1 MKRYPK
7 VSFQCA
13 REKKTGNDPRPE
25 TLIPETTAMV
35 IKEAEREHS
44 FWNAFS
50 LLLFLALCAIS
61 FLLIYSYGSFEVEK
75 LGFFDLVLLGLASLR
90 LIHLITYDRILD
102 FARVVVMDRD
112 GSRLK
117 AAERGWRRVACELM
131 QCLWCAGLW
140 SALIAVTAYYLGTWG
155 RLGVVILA
163 VAGLG
168 SLLQVLSKAVAAD

>member
-1 MKRYPK
+1 MKRYAK

-13 REKKTGNDPRPE
+13 REKKAGNDPRPE

-75 LGFFDLVLLGLASLR
+75 LGFFDLVLLGLSNSSWAFLCCVSFASTRAAAVLPLPALSR
-90 LIHLITYDRILD
+90 EKATTGQNQRRQTASDDSSKSHRSY
-102 FARVVVMDRD
+102 FH
-112 GSRLK
+112 GSRLLLL
-117 AAERGWRRVACELM
+117 ACYPPRAELCRI
-131 QCLWCAGLW
+131 
-140 SALIAVTAYYLGTWG
+140 SGT
-155 RLGVVILA
+155 
-163 VAGLG
+163 
-168 SLLQVLSKAVAAD
+168 

>member
-1 MKRYPK
+1 MKRYAK

-13 REKKTGNDPRPE
+13 REKKTGNVPRPE

-75 LGFFDLVLLGLASLR
+75 LGFFDLVLLGLRVASVDSLDHIRSDPRLR
-90 LIHLITYDRILD
+90 
-102 FARVVVMDRD
+102 ARSCD
-112 GSRLK
+112 GSR
-117 AAERGWRRVACELM
+117 R
-131 QCLWCAGLW
+131 QPPQ
-140 SALIAVTAYYLGTWG
+140 G
-155 RLGVVILA
+155 R
-163 VAGLG
+163 
-168 SLLQVLSKAVAAD
+168 

>member
-1 MKRYPK
+1 
-7 VSFQCA
+7 
-13 REKKTGNDPRPE
+13 
-25 TLIPETTAMV
+25 MV

-75 LGFFDLVLLGLASLR
+75 LGFLDLVLLGLASLR

-131 QCLWCAGLW
+131 
-140 SALIAVTAYYLGTWG
+140 
-155 RLGVVILA
+155 
-163 VAGLG
+163 
-168 SLLQVLSKAVAAD
+168 

>member
-1 MKRYPK
+1 
-7 VSFQCA
+7 
-13 REKKTGNDPRPE
+13 
-25 TLIPETTAMV
+25 MV

-140 SALIAVTAYYLGTWG
+140 SALIAVTAYYLGT
-155 RLGVVILA
+155 
-163 VAGLG
+163 
-168 SLLQVLSKAVAAD
+168 